1 MDNSSQAI
9 KIKEGFIGQRMITIP
24 PNIKAEILKNEL
36 IKDFYM
42 TAIGYYPQ
50 ANYHD
55 RKRKTGSNEYI
66 LLYCV
71 EGNGEI
77 DLADTKH
84 ILQPNSYIIIPPGV
98 RHHYRSS
105 KKNPW
110 TLFWTHI
117 VGKNA
122 DLLYH
127 RYNSIYNSPIVSI
140 PRSER
145 SQKDFMKI
153 MTILESGYETLSL
166 EYANLTLFQII
177 TQMVYQRAI
186 DAPET
191 KTDIITTSMSFLN
204 NNLDKNYTV
213 EDLAEEQNLSVSRY
227 SELFKKKTGYS
238 PIQYFNKLKIE
249 KSCQYLYFT
258 DLGIKEI
265 CAKIGHV
272 DPYYYSRAFKK
283 LMGIPPS
290 KYRKLYQTSKK
301 PIG

>member
-1 MDNSSQAI
+1 MDNSLQAI

-36 IKDFYM
+36 IKDFYT
-42 TAIGYYPQ
+42 TAIGYYPH

-71 EGNGEI
+71 EGSGEI
-77 DLADTKH
+77 DLADARY
-84 ILQPNSYIIIPPGV
+84 ILQPNTYIIIPPGV

-110 TLFWTHI
+110 TLFWAHI

-122 DLLYH
+122 DLLY
-127 RYNSIYNSPIVSI
+127 RKYNGIYDSPIVSI

-145 SQKDFMKI
+145 SQKNFMKI
-153 MTILESGYETLSL
+153 MNILESGYGTTGL
-166 EYANLTLFQII
+166 EYANLILFHIV
-177 TQMVYQRAI
+177 TQMVYQMAT
-186 DAPET
+186 DTPEA
-191 KTDIITTSMSFLN
+191 KTDIITNSITFMN
-204 NNLDKNYTV
+204 NNLDKNYKV
-213 EDLAEEQNLSVSRY
+213 EDLAAEQNLSVSRY

-265 CAKIGHV
+265 CAKIGHS
-272 DPYYYSRAFKK
+272 DPYYYSRAFKS

-290 KYRKLYQTSKK
+290 KYRRLYQTSKK
-301 PIG
+301 PKA